1 LREARWSIKQQGF
14 EMYDTQIVGFLPAG
28 TLFYDFDHGGKVA
41 GEYFLQVEQN

>member
-1 LREARWSIKQQGF
+1 
-14 EMYDTQIVGFLPAG
+14 MYDTQIVGFLPAG